1 MNLNIIEQI
10 RELRKLLKRKSKPIV
25 EKPKAETVIK
35 VSKPAKPAKPEVK
48 VNIDGKE
55 LSLKEIA
62 DKYNLD
68 LRTVRARH
76 KVGNKGKLLIRP
88 TNRKKPT

>member
-1 MNLNIIEQI
+1 MNINILEHIKQTLYRIRRAKHKPMPMVEEKIVKKKEMIVKKKREQI
-10 RELRKLLKRKSKPIV
+10 KAIV
-25 EKPKAETVIK
+25 NEQ
-35 VSKPAKPAKPEVK
+35 
-48 VNIDGKE
+48 E